1 MIILFID
8 REVTNYMEKV
18 IKRNKLTEHISYYIS
33 DNTIYLF
40 QDEYNFTKEDIKLLS
55 KRLSLIIE
63 ENDISYINITA
74 SEIEKKKDLYRDLG
88 FTLSYY
94 DVNKLNLLFKGRK
107 DKTKYRCYGIMTKS
121 DFLNELMEDKKVE
134 DKKNEDNTKVVN
146 SNSGFVSS
154 MILLFGGII
163 LLCYLCVEG
172 AIYLVKQKG
181 DIMLVSDLLVILQK
195 IIDISLVWMMVYFI
209 LKNIKN
215 NVKIILL
222 FKGVLVILVI
232 KILSD
237 TLNLTTIGLL
247 LEYVIMWGPL
257 ALIIIF
263 QPEIRSILEHI
274 GRKQLLGRHKVLT
287 LDEREKL
294 VYEIMSAVDY
304 LRKSRIGAL
313 IVVERDISLNEY
325 IERSKPIY
333 GDISSELLISIFFPR
348 NPLHDGGVIIQGNK
362 ITSAGA
368 VFPISINSKISKKLG
383 TRHRAAIGIS
393 EESDAIAIVVSE
405 ETGKISIAVDGNLNY
420 NLSLDDA
427 RMILVEELK
436 PKREVLLDDE
446 FVDEKEDDN
455 DEEA

>member
-1 MIILFID
+1 
-8 REVTNYMEKV
+8 
-18 IKRNKLTEHISYYIS
+18 
-33 DNTIYLF
+33 
-40 QDEYNFTKEDIKLLS
+40 
-55 KRLSLIIE
+55 
-63 ENDISYINITA
+63 
-74 SEIEKKKDLYRDLG
+74 
-88 FTLSYY
+88 
-94 DVNKLNLLFKGRK
+94 
-107 DKTKYRCYGIMTKS
+107 
-121 DFLNELMEDKKVE
+121 
-134 DKKNEDNTKVVN
+134 
-146 SNSGFVSS
+146 
-154 MILLFGGII
+154 MILR
-163 LLCYLCVEG
+163 
-172 AIYLVKQKG
+172 A
-181 DIMLVSDLLVILQK
+181 
-195 IIDISLVWMMVYFI
+195 IIDISLVWMVIYFI

-215 NVKIILL
+215 NVKMVLL
-222 FKGVLVILVI
+222 FKGVFVVLIV

-294 VYEIMSAVDY
+294 VYEVMSAVDY

-313 IVVERDISLNEY
+313 IVLERDISLNEY

-333 GDISSELLISIFFPR
+333 ADISSELLISIFFPR

-368 VFPISINSKISKKLG
+368 IFPISINSKISKKLG

-405 ETGKISIAVDGNLNY
+405 ETGKISIAVGGNLNY

-427 RMILVEELK
+427 RMILIEELK

-446 FVDEKEDDN
+446 FEEEEEDNNEK
-455 DEEA
+455 A

>member
-1 MIILFID
+1 M
-8 REVTNYMEKV
+8 
-18 IKRNKLTEHISYYIS
+18 
-33 DNTIYLF
+33 
-40 QDEYNFTKEDIKLLS
+40 
-55 KRLSLIIE
+55 
-63 ENDISYINITA
+63 
-74 SEIEKKKDLYRDLG
+74 
-88 FTLSYY
+88 TLDS
-94 DVNKLNLLFKGRK
+94 V
-107 DKTKYRCYGIMTKS
+107 
-121 DFLNELMEDKKVE
+121 
-134 DKKNEDNTKVVN
+134 
-146 SNSGFVSS
+146 
-154 MILLFGGII
+154 
-163 LLCYLCVEG
+163 
-172 AIYLVKQKG
+172 
-181 DIMLVSDLLVILQK
+181 LVILRA
-195 IIDISLVWMMVYFI
+195 IIDISLVWMVIYFI

-215 NVKIILL
+215 NVKMILL
-222 FKGVLVILVI
+222 FKGVFVVLIV

-294 VYEIMSAVDY
+294 VYEVMSAVDY

-313 IVVERDISLNEY
+313 IVLERDISLNEY

-333 GDISSELLISIFFPR
+333 ADISSELLISIFFPR

-405 ETGKISIAVDGNLNY
+405 ETGKISIAVGGNLSY

-427 RMILVEELK
+427 RMILIEELK

-446 FVDEKEDDN
+446 FEEEEEDNNEK
-455 DEEA
+455 A

>member
-1 MIILFID
+1 M
-8 REVTNYMEKV
+8 
-18 IKRNKLTEHISYYIS
+18 
-33 DNTIYLF
+33 
-40 QDEYNFTKEDIKLLS
+40 
-55 KRLSLIIE
+55 
-63 ENDISYINITA
+63 
-74 SEIEKKKDLYRDLG
+74 
-88 FTLSYY
+88 TLDS
-94 DVNKLNLLFKGRK
+94 V
-107 DKTKYRCYGIMTKS
+107 
-121 DFLNELMEDKKVE
+121 
-134 DKKNEDNTKVVN
+134 
-146 SNSGFVSS
+146 
-154 MILLFGGII
+154 
-163 LLCYLCVEG
+163 
-172 AIYLVKQKG
+172 
-181 DIMLVSDLLVILQK
+181 LVILRA
-195 IIDISLVWMMVYFI
+195 IIDISLVWMVIYFI

-215 NVKIILL
+215 NVKMILL
-222 FKGVLVILVI
+222 FKGVFVVLIV
-232 KILSD
+232 KILSN

-294 VYEIMSAVDY
+294 VYEVMSAVDY

-313 IVVERDISLNEY
+313 IVLERDISLNEY

-333 GDISSELLISIFFPR
+333 ADISSELLISIFFPR

-405 ETGKISIAVDGNLNY
+405 ETGKISIAVGGNLNY

-427 RMILVEELK
+427 RMILIEELK

-446 FVDEKEDDN
+446 FEEEEEDNNEK
-455 DEEA
+455 A